1 MGRNWS
7 SMEILLIDDELTIRN
22 GFKSFFEDN
31 GFRVRLALN
40 GKKGIEEFKR
50 SPPDLVLL
58 DVMMPVM
65 GGYDAAAAIRAF
77 DRETPIVFLS
87 ALSSDEN
94 QLRGFEVGADDY
106 VTKSESLPLLLARVK
121 KSLKR
126 AHRFSSFEAPLAMTK
141 TEANIYRLLASDRGR
156 FFSYREIFESICG
169 EGYYADEGA
178 IRSHVSRIRG
188 KLPSGEKMIAKRGRG
203 YALV

>member
-1 MGRNWS
+1 
-7 SMEILLIDDELTIRN
+7 MEILLIDDEPTIRN
-22 GFKSFFEDN
+22 SFKSFFEDN
-31 GFRVRLALN
+31 GFYVRLASD
-40 GKKGIEEFKR
+40 GKNGIEEFKR
-50 SPPDLVLL
+50 HPPDLVLL

-65 GGYDAAAAIRAF
+65 NGYDVAVAIREF

-87 ALSSDEN
+87 ALSSDED

-106 VTKSESLPLLLARVK
+106 VTKSESLPILLARVK
-121 KSLKR
+121 KSLAR
-126 AHRFSSFEAPLAMTK
+126 AHRFASFEAPSTLTK

-156 FFSYREIFESICG
+156 FFSYREIFEAICG

-178 IRSHVSRIRG
+178 IRSHVSRIRD
-188 KLPSGEKMIAKRGRG
+188 KLSSSERMIAKRGRG

>member
-1 MGRNWS
+1 
-7 SMEILLIDDELTIRN
+7 MEILLIDDELAIRN

-31 GFRVRLALN
+31 GFRVRLASD
-40 GKKGIEEFKR
+40 GKNGIEEFKR
-50 SPPDLVLL
+50 HSPDLVLL

-65 GGYDAAAAIRAF
+65 DGYDAAMAIRAF

-106 VTKSESLPLLLARVK
+106 VTKSESLPILLARVK
-121 KSLKR
+121 KSLAR
-126 AHRFSSFEAPLAMTK
+126 AHRFASFEAPSTLTK
-141 TEANIYRLLASDRGR
+141 TEANIYRLLVSDRGR
-156 FFSYREIFESICG
+156 FFSYREIFEAICG

-178 IRSHVSRIRG
+178 IRSHVSRIRD
-188 KLPSGEKMIAKRGRG
+188 KLSSSERMIAKRGRG